1 MSIAIGMGTMTE
13 MRRATWSGLDGR
25 VVLRRDRKARGADQ
39 AEAVGEGKGEEAG
52 EALPAAQVSASVDP
66 PSD

>member
-1 MSIAIGMGTMTE
+1 

-25 VVLRRDRKARGADQ
+25 VVLRRDRKARE
-39 AEAVGEGKGEEAG
+39 AEAAEAAVDGQEKGAAETVP
-52 EALPAAQVSASVDP
+52 PAPVAIDP